1 MVTLDEIKI
10 IVKLTEGELGQNA
23 MRAMVT
29 LDFGG
34 YFKIKGFRVQA
45 SQFKNESG
53 DPIWVTPPSYFS
65 KGRYHPIF
73 FSENKDW
80 WKKLEQKIL
89 DAYQS
94 ASMERAIG
102 EVKEDI

>member
-23 MRAMVT
+23 MRAMITV
-29 LDFGG
+29 DFGG
-34 YFKIKGFRVQA
+34 YFKVKGFRVQA
-45 SQFKNESG
+45 SQFKNEAG
-53 DPIWVTPPSYFS
+53 YPIWVTPPAYFS
-65 KGRYHPIF
+65 KGKYHPIF

-94 ASMERAIG
+94 ASMESVIG

>member
-34 YFKIKGFRVQA
+34 FFKIKGFRVQS
-45 SQFKNESG
+45 SQFKNKSG
-53 DPIWVTPPSYFS
+53 DPIWVTPPAYLSRG
-65 KGRYHPIF
+65 KYHPIF
-73 FSENKDW
+73 FCESKEW
-80 WKKLEQKIL
+80 WKKLESKIL

-94 ASMERAIG
+94 ASLDSVIG
-102 EVKEDI
+102 EVSENI